1 MNVPPGFETKGTT
14 MLQQDIKDLYFLAA
28 KWLSYPNHLYA
39 RLKFFKATEKPLLI
53 HLGCGDTYIPGM
65 INIDGNIR
73 RKKELWLDLRNGLPF
88 RSKSVSCVYCSHT
101 IEHFY
106 PNDAIKLLKEIRR
119 VLKPGHCARIAVPS
133 FEHAMEVMIQKRRSE
148 WPQHFESG
156 PSQAVNYLFCDGQHK
171 YGYTSEIM
179 TKFASIAGFT
189 TIRDISKSDGV
200 RPKPYFGIPLGD
212 EPEGSLVF
220 ELFS

>member
-1 MNVPPGFETKGTT
+1 
-14 MLQQDIKDLYFLAA
+14 MLQQDLKDIYFLAA
-28 KWLSYPNHLYA
+28 KWLSYPNHLFN
-39 RLKFFKATEKPLLI
+39 RLRYSKEGAKPLLL

-88 RSKSVSCVYCSHT
+88 GSQSVSCVYCSHT

-106 PNDAIKLLKEIRR
+106 PNDAIKLLKEIHR
-119 VLKPGHCARIAVPS
+119 VLKPNHCARIAVPS
-133 FEHAMEVMIQKRRSE
+133 FEHAMDVMSQKCKSE
-148 WPQHFESG
+148 WPQRFESG

-179 TKFASIAGFT
+179 TKFATAAGFK
-189 TIRDISKSDGV
+189 TIRDISQSEGV
-200 RPKPYFGIPLGD
+200 KPKEYFGILLGD

-220 ELFS
+220 ELYA